1 MTDRSKPMVE
11 SVVTAPVFVDGI
23 GSITVENG
31 VARLIFYVDQRDA
44 YGLERERQVALRVI
58 APAAALVEIAGLMTS
73 ADGDRYASVC
83 HRQRMQSLM

>member
-1 MTDRSKPMVE
+1 MAKPEKPMVE
-11 SVVTAPVFVDGI
+11 PVVTAPVFVDGI

-58 APAAALVEIAGLMTS
+58 APAAALAEISRLMAS

-83 HRQRMQSLM
+83 HHQRMQRMN